1 MFNSK
6 EYYEILSIFK
16 ELISSNEI
24 TITNNSF
31 SISSLKQILLSNPK
45 FKTEINSILE
55 KIKSKNEK
63 NKNIFSL
70 IQTLNKKKARE
81 TKLLLNSIST
91 SFSIFFNEPSYI
103 ISLNKVLYQSII
115 QNIQK
120 NKEKFSPISTVNG
133 NFADE
138 LFTVKSEFYNDSS
151 FAQLTPSFILERI
164 YEAKND
170 NLNTSAVTLSIPFKF
185 KLNSHSLAN
194 MKETYGTM
202 ITNWLATTDE
212 QLNNKKR
219 REAMTKLIQES
230 KHIQLQEMCKGG
242 IPNSLRKNAYIVLL
256 GIENNQTT
264 NINHND
270 NIFIFDYYILRDA
283 HRITASENYFLFE
296 ENLIR
301 LLSLLIRDGELLQQ
315 IQGTRPIITI
325 EHQGNNYPFPP
336 SGLFP
341 FQGLAFQL
349 AAFTY
354 MSGNI
359 NDYYIVAKFFY
370 AKYLSFITSFTTHKN
385 SILTML
391 CDFSYAFNE
400 CDLFG
405 DLRKHF
411 LSFRYDIYKQV
422 IYWFMTSFDTIIG
435 PEYVFKI
442 YDLIILTNSTSI
454 FVLFALAVIFY
465 RKEELLTLVTA
476 DDVNKS
482 FNDICYD
489 QINCLEVLNTFLNN
503 IN

>member
-24 TITNNSF
+24 TITNDSF

-81 TKLLLNSIST
+81 TKLLINSIST
-91 SFSIFFNEPSYI
+91 SFSIFYNEPSYI

-219 REAMTKLIQES
+219 RESMTKLIQES
-230 KHIQLQEMCKGG
+230 KL
-242 IPNSLRKNAYIVLL
+242 P
-256 GIENNQTT
+256 
-264 NINHND
+264 
-270 NIFIFDYYILRDA
+270 IL
-283 HRITASENYFLFE
+283 
-296 ENLIR
+296 
-301 LLSLLIRDGELLQQ
+301 
-315 IQGTRPIITI
+315 
-325 EHQGNNYPFPP
+325 
-336 SGLFP
+336 
-341 FQGLAFQL
+341 
-349 AAFTY
+349 
-354 MSGNI
+354 
-359 NDYYIVAKFFY
+359 FF
-370 AKYLSFITSFTTHKN
+370 
-385 SILTML
+385 
-391 CDFSYAFNE
+391 
-400 CDLFG
+400 
-405 DLRKHF
+405 
-411 LSFRYDIYKQV
+411 
-422 IYWFMTSFDTIIG
+422 
-435 PEYVFKI
+435 
-442 YDLIILTNSTSI
+442 
-454 FVLFALAVIFY
+454 
-465 RKEELLTLVTA
+465 
-476 DDVNKS
+476 
-482 FNDICYD
+482 
-489 QINCLEVLNTFLNN
+489 
-503 IN
+503 